1 MFCGSRQL
9 KVDDFASKTSPNSQR
24 YAVHNVRKEAFAE
37 AKAMVLTINM
47 AENRIK
53 LNICGVICTL
63 ITEESEEY
71 MLSLGKEAES
81 LISALMR
88 SSGSLSVAAVTA
100 ALSYLDELKKSGAQ
114 QNFFSVSE
122 EEVDELKKRLREL
135 TAENER
141 LMKENREL
149 SGKNKKQSHGSPVFT
164 NPLRQNE
171 DFDKES
177 MISFYA
183 KED

>member
-1 MFCGSRQL
+1 
-9 KVDDFASKTSPNSQR
+9 
-24 YAVHNVRKEAFAE
+24 
-37 AKAMVLTINM
+37 M

-53 LNICGVICTL
+53 LNICGVSCTL

-122 EEVDELKKRLREL
+122 EEVDGLKRRLREL
-135 TAENER
+135 AAENER
-141 LMKENREL
+141 LVQENAVL
-149 SGKNKKQSHGSPVFT
+149 SGKNKKQNHHDNPIFT

-171 DFDKES
+171 DMDKEG

-183 KED
+183 KEE